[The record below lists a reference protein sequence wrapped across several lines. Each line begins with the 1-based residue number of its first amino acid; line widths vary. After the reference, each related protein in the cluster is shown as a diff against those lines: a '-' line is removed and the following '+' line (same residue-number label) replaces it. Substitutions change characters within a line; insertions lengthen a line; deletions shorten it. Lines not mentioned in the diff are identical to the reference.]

1 MIKELSI
8 CGFRGFSTKQT
19 LKFSIPDGEK
29 NGSGLTVIVGT
40 NNAGKTT
47 VIEAIRAFNIPA
59 KDTPSFSEGRRNN
72 IAGRRV
78 ELSIIDENDSK
89 YMITTVREGGSS
101 TVKNPANFE
110 LKTYVMQSR
119 RHVDYEF
126 REGTNER
133 DTYIKFYQKLD
144 DTRSSSLQQ
153 FQNRIFQIQK
163 NRDRFDPILEK
174 VLGTKMS
181 WTIEKRDSGYYYVQF
196 SDGSTMHSS
205 EGSGDGIWSIFTICD
220 ALYDAADYSTIV
232 IDEPELSIHPIL
244 QKRLMS
250 LLLEQSK
257 TKQIII
263 CTHSAHFVNWK
274 ALTEGAGL
282 IRMVKE
288 ETGSTCYHL
297 SQACASKFKG
307 ILKDLNNPHTL
318 GIDATESLFLDD
330 NIILVEGQEDV
341 VIFNRLSDELK
352 IPINGTFFGW
362 GVGGASKMSAM
373 LHLFNDLGYKN
384 VVAIFD
390 GDKAE
395 DAEINKKEYPKYQI
409 IVLPKDDIRDKPP
422 CTKTGNKEYPCYRA
436 MKEGLVTEKGKLKE
450 GTNEDLTELLN
461 SINIAIT
468 RCGSI
473 NVQEE

>member
-8 CGFRGFSTKQT
+8 CGFRGFGAKQT
-19 LKFSIPDGEK
+19 LKFALPDGEK
-29 NGSGLTVIVGT
+29 DGSGLTVIVGA

-47 VIEAIRAFNIPA
+47 VIEAIRAFNVGE

-72 IAGRRV
+72 NAGRRV
-78 ELSIIDENDSK
+78 ELTLTDENDSL
-89 YMITTVREGGSS
+89 YRISTVKEGGSS
-101 TVKNPANFE
+101 TIKDPANFE
-110 LKTYVMQSR
+110 MKTYVMQSR

-133 DTYIKFYQKLD
+133 DQYIKHYQKLAD
-144 DTRSSSLQQ
+144 SRSSSLYQ

-163 NRDRFDPILEK
+163 NREDFDPLLEK
-174 VLGTKMS
+174 VLGKQIS
-181 WTIEKRDSGYYYVQF
+181 WTIEKRDNGMFYVQF
-196 SDGSTMHSS
+196 SDGSTIHSS
-205 EGSGDGIWSIFTICD
+205 EGTGDGIWSIFTICD
-220 ALYDAADYSTIV
+220 SLYDATDKSTIV
-232 IDEPELSIHPIL
+232 IDEPELSIHPSL
-244 QKRLMS
+244 QKRLMK

-274 ALTEGAGL
+274 AITEGSAL

-288 ETGSTCYHL
+288 DTGSKCYQI
-297 SQACASKFKG
+297 SPECVSKFKG

-318 GIDATESLFLDD
+318 GTDATESLFLDD
-330 NIILVEGQEDV
+330 DIILVEGQEDV

-390 GDKAE
+390 GDKAA
-395 DAEINKKEYPKYQI
+395 DAETSKKEYPQYRI

-422 CTKTGNKEYPCYRA
+422 CTKKASQEYPCYRA
-436 MKEGLVTEKGKLKE
+436 MKEGLVTEKGKMKD
-450 GTNEDLTELLN
+450 GTSEMLIELLN
-461 SINIAIT
+461 SINTAMT
-468 RCGSI
+468 QCGT
-473 NVQEE
+473 VDTQ

>member
-8 CGFRGFSTKQT
+8 CGFRGFGVKQT
-19 LKFSIPDGEK
+19 LKFAIPDGEK
-29 NGSGLTVIVGT
+29 AGSGLTVIVGA

-47 VIEAIRAFNIPA
+47 VIEAIRAFNVA
-59 KDTPSFSEGRRNN
+59 GKDTPSFSEGRRNN
-72 IAGRRV
+72 NTDRRV
-78 ELSIIDENDSK
+78 ELTLVDENDSMYK
-89 YMITTVREGGSS
+89 IATVKEGGSS
-101 TVKNPANFE
+101 TVKEPENFE
-110 LKTYVMQSR
+110 IKTYVMQSR

-133 DTYIKFYQKLD
+133 EQYIKNFQKLGD
-144 DTRSSSLQQ
+144 SRSSSLYQ

-163 NRDRFDPILEK
+163 NRDHFDALLEK
-174 VLGTKMS
+174 VLGKKLS
-181 WTIEKRDSGYYYVQF
+181 WTIEKRDSGLYYVQF
-196 SDGSTMHSS
+196 SDGSIIHSS
-205 EGSGDGIWSIFTICD
+205 EGVGDGIWSIFTICD
-220 ALYDAADYSTIV
+220 SLYDAKEESTIV
-232 IDEPELSIHPIL
+232 IDEPELSIHPTF
-244 QKRLMS
+244 QKRLMK

-274 ALTEGAGL
+274 ALTEGSSL

-288 ETGSTCYHL
+288 STGSMCYQL
-297 SQACASKFKG
+297 SQECASKFKG

-318 GIDATESLFLDD
+318 GTDATESLFLDD

-341 VIFNRLSDELK
+341 VIFNQLSDELT

-390 GDKAE
+390 GDKAT
-395 DAEINKKEYPKYQI
+395 DAETSKKEYPKYRI

-422 CTKTGNKEYPCYRA
+422 CTKKDSKEYPCYRA
-436 MKEGLVTEKGKLKE
+436 MKEGLVTEKGKLKV
-450 GTNEDLTELLN
+450 GTNEAIVELLN
-461 SINIAIT
+461 NINIAMAQ
-468 RCGSI
+468 CGTVETKKS
-473 NVQEE
+473 